1 MTNPFDAPDGEFSVL
16 VNDEG
21 QHSLWPSSVDV
32 PAGWS
37 VVHGP
42 DTRDGARR
50 WVDEHWTDMRPRSLV
65 ARQLGTRCPVA
76 YPPREYERL
85 DMDPMYAELRASKR
99 LLRIK
104 VAYGDD
110 AWLVTRH
117 DHAKMVM
124 TDPRFSRSA
133 AADHDEARLTPFPIR
148 TSILGMDPP
157 DHTRLRTLLSRVF
170 TQQRIEAMRVR
181 MDEIAERLID
191 ALIDRPPPADLLE
204 HFVLPFSGFAICE
217 LMGIPAGD
225 RPQFRAWIDGFAST
239 SAMPEAEVAARMDAM
254 YEYIGRL
261 IADRREH
268 PGDDLISGLIRAQT
282 DGERLTEKELLEFV
296 TVLLIAGY
304 DTVALELASA
314 VVVLLTH
321 PEHTAAL
328 ARTPELMPM
337 AVHELLRFIPLDSHV
352 TFARYA
358 VEDVQVGETLVRA
371 GDALLV
377 SFPSANRD
385 ADMWNN
391 PDELDFSRP
400 KRPHFGFGAGI
411 HRCAGAPL
419 AVVEMQVSLAALLR
433 RLPQLRLGVPA
444 EALPW
449 RPGMLLR
456 SLESLPVTW

>member
-1 MTNPFDAPDGEFSVL
+1 MTNPFDVQGAEFSVL
-16 VNDEG
+16 VNAEG
-21 QHSLWPSSVDV
+21 QHSLWPTFAEV
-32 PAGWS
+32 PAGWT

-50 WVDEHWTDMRPRSLV
+50 WVDEHWTDMRPRSL
-65 ARQLGTRCPVA
+65 ASRCPVA

-85 DMDPMYAELRASKR
+85 DMDPMYAELRASRR
-99 LLRIK
+99 LLRVK

-117 DHAKMVM
+117 DHAKLVM

-133 AADHDEARLTPFPIR
+133 AAEHDEARLTPFPIR
-148 TSILGMDPP
+148 TSVLGMDPP
-157 DHTRLRTLLSRVF
+157 DHTRLRLLLARVF
-170 TQQRIEAMRVR
+170 TQQRIEDLRGR
-181 MDEIAERLID
+181 MDETAGRLID
-191 ALIDRPPPADLLE
+191 ALVDRPPPADLLE

-217 LMGIPAGD
+217 LMGIPAAD

-254 YEYIGRL
+254 YAYIGGL
-261 IADRREH
+261 IAGRRDR

-282 DGERLTEKELLEFV
+282 DAERLTETELLEFV

-321 PEHTAAL
+321 PDRL
-328 ARTPELMPM
+328 AELRESPDRLPQ
-337 AVHELLRFIPLDSHV
+337 AVHELLRFIPLDAHV

-358 VEDVQVGETLVRA
+358 TADVQLGETLVRA

-385 ADMWNN
+385 ADVWDR

-419 AVVEMQVSLAALLR
+419 AVVELQVALAALVR
-433 RLPQLRLGVPA
+433 RLPTLRLAVPA
-444 EALPW
+444 DALPW

-456 SLESLPVTW
+456 SLESLPVAW